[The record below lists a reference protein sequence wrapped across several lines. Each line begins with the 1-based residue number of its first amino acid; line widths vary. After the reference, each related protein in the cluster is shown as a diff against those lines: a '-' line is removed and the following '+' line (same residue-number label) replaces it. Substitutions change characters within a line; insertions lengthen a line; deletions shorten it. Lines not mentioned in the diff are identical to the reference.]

1 MTEPLTHKY
10 HFLISFTFR
19 SFLSRLSRAEQE
31 LAVQASHRQHADVI
45 QNVHGEWSAKLEEL
59 RQNMEEE
66 KERAVASCLTSTL
79 EEMSGALETEQ
90 RKRREQVRA
99 TREVRNFSTL

>member
-1 MTEPLTHKY
+1 
-10 HFLISFTFR
+10 
-19 SFLSRLSRAEQE
+19 
-31 LAVQASHRQHADVI
+31 
-45 QNVHGEWSAKLEEL
+45 
-59 RQNMEEE
+59 MEEE